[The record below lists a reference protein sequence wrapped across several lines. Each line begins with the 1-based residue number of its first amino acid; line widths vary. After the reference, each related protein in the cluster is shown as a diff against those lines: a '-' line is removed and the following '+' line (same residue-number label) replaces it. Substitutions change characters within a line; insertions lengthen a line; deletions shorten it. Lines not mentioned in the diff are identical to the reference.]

1 MPELIDEK
9 SHIES
14 TTIGVYRT
22 AATVKGGR
30 RFSFGALVVVGNR
43 NGEVGVGYDKSGEV
57 PNAIEKAQK
66 MGQRS
71 MFKISRVGTTIHH
84 EVEGKYAATK
94 VRLIPASPGTGVVAG
109 TVVRAV
115 LELAGVADCLTK
127 CYGSTNPQNVLHAV
141 KDALSRLRTPALV
154 SELRGAKLE
163 QTVIESKI
171 EKGKMFAPA
180 ARAGDKAKGPVN
192 TVGSDR
198 RGGPGGRGGRGGGRG
213 GPRGG
218 GGYGGGGG
226 GGGGGGQA
234 ASAPAAPP
242 AGEAPAGDSAKA

>member
-1 MPELIDEK
+1 MPEMIDEK

-71 MFKISRVGTTIHH
+71 LFKISRVGTTIHH
-84 EVEGKYAATK
+84 EVEGKFAATK

-115 LELAGVADCLTK
+115 LDLAGVADCLTK
-127 CYGSTNPQNVLHAV
+127 CYGSTNPQNVLRAV
-141 KDALSRLRTPALV
+141 QDALSRLRTPTHVA
-154 SELRGAKLE
+154 ELRGHKLE

-171 EKGKMFAPA
+171 EKGKMFAPT

-218 GGYGGGGG
+218 GGGGGYGGGGG
-226 GGGGGGQA
+226 GHGGGG
-234 ASAPAAPP
+234 APAPGAP
-242 AGEAPAGDSAKA
+242 AAPAGDSGPAKA